1 MFKRAQKGLTLI
13 GFIIVLAM
21 VIFFAYI
28 GMKIGPMYLE
38 YQAVVSALETLRS
51 DPEASKL
58 DPYNIRNRIKN
69 SLYVSYSTG
78 TIKDHHIKITRSN
91 GVRVRVAYEVR
102 KPLLGNLDVV
112 AKFDKSVVLR

>member
-1 MFKRAQKGLTLI
+1 MKRKVQNGLTLI
-13 GFIIVLAM
+13 GFIIVLALG
-21 VIFFAYI
+21 IFFAYI

-58 DPYNIRNRIKN
+58 DPYNIRRRIMN
-69 SLYVSYSTG
+69 SLYVSYSTN
-78 TIKDHHIKITRSN
+78 TVQERHIKITRSD

-102 KPLLGNLDVV
+102 KPLMGNLDVV
-112 AKFDKSVVLR
+112 GKFDRSVVLR